1 MDTFSAFSTSP
12 SANAAAFHVNEG
24 NPGGVTPSGGMT
36 GVGGG
41 VSSTSH
47 LSNTCTTNGLLANGN
62 FGKISSSALFTTS
75 ANPSTLMHSS
85 RGSNT
90 NGGSRSSSPINF
102 TDSSVNG
109 IVTGNLR
116 VPLGT
121 IHMSS
126 TMDCSTNT
134 YDLGESTLES
144 ITQTLS
150 VLQNIAEG
158 RHFGQWNDMLDPQKP
173 FESGRKISAALNK
186 TPLPARKEGVTILAR
201 GMTTPAHLTI
211 VSHMEE
217 PYRNEVRNLV
227 LHDLLNQLSLA
238 GNDPMPLCA
247 EMLAEL
253 SRLNLV
259 RLSGVAVAIERYLS
273 EPDKRRAGIALLGR
287 VAEYN
292 RGSEAFCS
300 ALQATDALHQLYT
313 MCKDP
318 EYEYDIS
325 TITQLLSSNSEKSPG
340 ASLFCHCTIPL
351 PAPVTCMHYFRSR
364 DELVSGQAN
373 GTVVMWGG
381 QKSNN
386 TSLTPPNVSI
396 SPIERF
402 PVSAQNVM
410 TLSPDDVA
418 EHAPVAMAGPQR
430 GHYLVAAGMPYHIM
444 HPYAAYLDIESSQ
457 HKRQSISSA
466 SLPQPL
472 LCVMPCNEQTGEWSN
487 GNVFFRPADRVI
499 TAVTALSNNT
509 ICSAESSLGG
519 ISLLVKPQETRTP
532 KGGTSA
538 SSMLSQEHN
547 IQLINSTDGRVV
559 RTLANA
565 HSDYITILSTREDD
579 EVVLISG
586 SRDKAIKLWDTR
598 VNSAEISTIGTNG
611 TTPLSSSSLSTR
623 AMSTSVYK
631 LESSIHTDTIST
643 IYTFR
648 NFIFTGSM
656 DGSMLIWDGRR
667 TATPVMSRRF
677 ISPILD
683 IAALE
688 GGRTVVATARGLYL
702 IYLET
707 MSAVHV
713 VPNVAFTRLLSN
725 DTGSVVFAAGTD
737 GISVFS
743 LRR

>member
-12 SANAAAFHVNEG
+12 SANVAAFHANDG
-24 NPGGVTPSGGMT
+24 NPGGISPGGGMV
-36 GVGGG
+36 GAGGG
-41 VSSTSH
+41 VSSISH
-47 LSNTCTTNGLLANGN
+47 LSNPGATNGILANGN
-62 FGKISSSALFTTS
+62 FSKITSTALFTTS
-75 ANPSTLMHSS
+75 ANQNALIHSS
-85 RGSNT
+85 RASNT
-90 NGGSRSSSPINF
+90 NVGSRGTSPINF
-102 TDSSVNG
+102 ADSSVNG
-109 IVTGNLR
+109 VGTGSVR

-126 TMDCSTNT
+126 TMDCSPST
-134 YDLGESTLES
+134 DSFGESTLES

-158 RHFGQWNDMLDPQKP
+158 RHFGQWNDLLDPKKP
-173 FESGRKISAALNK
+173 VESARKVNAALNK
-186 TPLPARKEGVTILAR
+186 APLPVRKEGITVLAR

-259 RLSGVAVAIERYLS
+259 RLSGVAVAIERYLN

-300 ALQATDALHQLYT
+300 ALQSTNALHQLYT

-325 TITQLLSSNSEKSPG
+325 TITQLLSSSSDKGPG

-351 PAPVTCMHYFRSR
+351 SAPVTCMHYFRGR

-381 QKSNN
+381 PNP
-386 TSLTPPNVSI
+386 TSANASPPNISIGPLDQRLVSV
-396 SPIERF
+396 RH
-402 PVSAQNVM
+402 VV
-410 TLSPDDVA
+410 TLSPDDIA
-418 EHAPVAMAGPQR
+418 EHSPVSMAGPQR
-430 GHYLVAAGMPYHIM
+430 GNYLVAAGMSYHVM
-444 HPYAAYLDIESSQ
+444 HPYAPYLDTAASQ
-457 HKRQSISSA
+457 SKRRSISGTP
-466 SLPQPL
+466 LPQAL
-472 LCVMPCNEQTGEWSN
+472 LRVMPYNEQTGEWGN
-487 GNVFFRPADRVI
+487 GDVFLRPFDRVI
-499 TAVTALSNNT
+499 TAVAALSNNT

-519 ISLLVKPQETRTP
+519 NSFLAKSQETRTP
-532 KGGTSA
+532 KNCTTA
-538 SSMLSQEHN
+538 SSVFSQEHN
-547 IQLINSTDGRVV
+547 IQLINSSDGRVV

-565 HSDYITILSTREDD
+565 HSDYITVLSTCEDD

-586 SRDKAIKLWDTR
+586 SRDKTIKLWDTR
-598 VNSAEISTIGTNG
+598 VSNSSAGSNVTNG
-611 TTPLSSSSLSTR
+611 TSSLSSPSLS
-623 AMSTSVYK
+623 AKALSASVYK
-631 LESSIHTDTIST
+631 LESSLHTDTIST

-656 DGSMLIWDGRR
+656 DGSMLIWDSRR
-667 TATPVMSRRF
+667 TAAPVTSRSF

-688 GGRTVVATARGLYL
+688 GGRTAVATARGLYL
-702 IYLET
+702 ISLET

-713 VPNVAFTRLLSN
+713 VPNLAFTRLLSN
-725 DTGSVVFAAGTD
+725 DSGSVVFAAGAG